1 VLAKAERILTDLV
14 LMRSTSEDDV
24 GPIVDHVSQKLKKLG
39 LELRYHGVKERP
51 AIVAQHKTGGV
62 LLSGHLDTVPSGT
75 GWTHAPAEVVGGVMY
90 GRGTCDMKGGC
101 AAMLLAAEKLV
112 LADVPFSLLF
122 TTDEET
128 TMEGAK
134 DAAKDRA
141 VASSPAVLITE
152 PSNFD
157 IVVKEK
163 GLLQF
168 SIATKGKA
176 AHASMPHLGDNAITR
191 MVDIIHRLGD
201 LQAIPSDPTSQMT
214 LCVNTINGGTRINVI
229 PDECKVEIDVRYP
242 PNMDLQSV
250 LGLVRNRLGDDS
262 YQLDVLHALDPVETD
277 PAAHPVR
284 ALKDVL
290 GEGARVISVPYATEM
305 VMLKPSNPIVIVCG
319 PGDPQGCH
327 IVDEKI
333 ELAQVVK
340 AAEVYSEFCSRIAK
354 D

>member
-1 VLAKAERILTDLV
+1 MLAKAERTLTELV
-14 LMRSTSEDDV
+14 LMRSTSDDDV

-62 LLSGHLDTVPSGT
+62 LLSGHLDTVPSGA
-75 GWTHAPAEVVGGVMY
+75 GWAHAPAEVVRGMMY

-101 AAMLLAAEKLV
+101 AAMLLAAEELV

-128 TMEGAK
+128 TMDGAK

-141 VASSPAVLITE
+141 VASAPAVLITE

-168 SIATKGKA
+168 SITTKGKA
-176 AHASMPHLGDNAITR
+176 AHASMPHLGDNAIVK
-191 MVDIIHRLGD
+191 MADIIHRLGD
-201 LQAIPSDPTSQMT
+201 LKAIPADPTSQMT
-214 LCVNTINGGTRINVI
+214 LCVNTISGGTRTNVI
-229 PDECKVEIDVRYP
+229 PDGCAVEIDVRYP
-242 PNMDLQSV
+242 PDMNMQSV
-250 LGLVRNRLGDDS
+250 LGLVRNRLGDDG
-262 YQLDVLHALDPVETD
+262 YQLDILHALDPVETD
-277 PAAHPVR
+277 PTAHPVTI
-284 ALKDVL
+284 LKEVL
-290 GEGARVISVPYATEM
+290 GKEARVISVPYATEM

-340 AAEVYSEFCSRIAK
+340 AVEAYTEFCSRTAK